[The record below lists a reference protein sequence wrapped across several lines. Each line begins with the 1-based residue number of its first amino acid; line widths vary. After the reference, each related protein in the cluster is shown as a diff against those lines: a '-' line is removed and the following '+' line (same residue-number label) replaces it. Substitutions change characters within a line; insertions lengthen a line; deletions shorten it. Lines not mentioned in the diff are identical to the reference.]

1 MTMAR
6 LLVLAAAAPWCL
18 ECNKFRTAESL
29 QVEANATSPE
39 VEEADFEASLVS
51 FYKIEHHQRL
61 ERMRD
66 ALLDPK
72 LRHFVALPVA
82 CTLAGGLVRLGAL
95 GFGVV
100 GDFLLYFGMQ
110 TTMSFYMKY
119 ILSKSIVSRE
129 STLIGL
135 PAPLAVTGLQQLVS
149 CTLLMFCLGCLRFTP
164 WSYKPKPIENH
175 RQRLMVLGL
184 ATCFASNIGL
194 NNLSLTY
201 LDVSVNI
208 AVRSTTPMVGMLVDA
223 ALKPVISRLTGRAN
237 PLEVPRVAEA
247 LLVLMGTLCSVA
259 VVYSKGSGGI
269 TSHNAFGIFIC
280 VLSVFTSYVE
290 LLFVKFMSTEIKL
303 NPVDAVCHMA
313 LPVAAILTPFVFIF
327 SHAVPWPGNP
337 YMTDYQVLVKVIT
350 LNPWTFVLALGSG
363 VLALAFNLI
372 FYNVVQKFSPVTA
385 CIASNFNKV
394 AMVALSLIL
403 GLEPMPAHY
412 WKYVLILATVGNGIT
427 FAFLGMAKSKAP
439 AAAQKHEVE
448 KAFAAPGAEK
458 HERPFA
464 SLGLPIRTT
473 QR

>member
-1 MTMAR
+1 MTFAR
-6 LLVLAAAAPWCL
+6 LLVIATAAPWCL
-18 ECNKFRTAESL
+18 ECNKFRTPESL
-29 QVEANATSPE
+29 QVEANATE
-39 VEEADFEASLVS
+39 VEEAEFESSLVA
-51 FYKIEHHQRL
+51 FYKIEHHQKL
-61 ERMRD
+61 DRMRD

-82 CTLAGGLVRLGAL
+82 CTMAGALVRLSAL

-119 ILSKSIVSRE
+119 ILSKSVVSRD

-149 CTLLMFCLGCLRFTP
+149 FTLLMFCLGCLRFTP
-164 WSYKPKPIENH
+164 WSYQPKPIQNS

-184 ATCFASNIGL
+184 AACFASNIGL

-223 ALKPVISRLTGRAN
+223 ALKPLISRLTGTAN
-237 PLEVPRVAEA
+237 PLEVPRAAEA
-247 LLVLMGTLCSVA
+247 LLVLLGTLCSVA
-259 VVYSKGSGGI
+259 VVYSKGSSDGPLN
-269 TSHNAFGIFIC
+269 HNTLGIFIC

-290 LLFVKFMSTEIKL
+290 LLCVKFMSTEIKM
-303 NPVDAVCHMA
+303 NPVDSVCHMA

-337 YMTDYQVLVKVIT
+337 YLTDYQVLVKVIT

-363 VLALAFNLI
+363 FLALAFNLI

-394 AMVALSLIL
+394 AMVALSLLL
-403 GLEPMPAHY
+403 GFEPMPAHY
-412 WKYVLILATVGNGIT
+412 WKYVLLLAMVGNGMA
-427 FAFLGMAKSKAP
+427 FAFLGVLKSRAP
-439 AAAQKHEVE
+439 AAAQEQEVE
-448 KAFAAPGAEK
+448 KTVASAHAEG
-458 HERPFA
+458 HERSFA
-464 SLGLPIRTT
+464 SLGQKP
-473 QR
+473 